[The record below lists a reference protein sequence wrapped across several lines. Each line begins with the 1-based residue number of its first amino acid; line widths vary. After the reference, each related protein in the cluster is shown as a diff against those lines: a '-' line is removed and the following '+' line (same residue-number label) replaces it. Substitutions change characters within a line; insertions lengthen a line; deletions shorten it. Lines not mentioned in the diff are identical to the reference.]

1 MAIDLHAH
9 LAPRAALERR
19 GWLADDG
26 TTLRVR
32 TGETWQAVPRAL
44 ADLEALLAD
53 ADAAGIGM
61 RVVCLPP
68 FLLRH
73 DLPASDG
80 AAYSRAMND
89 GLAAMGDGS
98 GSRIRMLATVPL
110 QDPPA
115 AAEELRRAVTELGA
129 AGAVIATNVA
139 GRVELDDASLAP
151 FWEGAASLGALVFIH
166 PHDVAGAGRM
176 SRHHLRNLV
185 GNPLETALAG
195 AALIF
200 GGVLDRHPD
209 LRILLS
215 HGGGALPW
223 LLGRLDHGY
232 QVRPECRGID
242 RPPSEWARRFLY
254 DTIVFRPSIL
264 HALVEWMGADRV
276 VLGTDFPFDMSDPRP
291 VADVGEAVQDSN
303 QRQAILEGNAA
314 RLLARIPASPPA
326 ALKRGGER

>member
-1 MAIDLHAH
+1 MHAH
-9 LAPRAALERR
+9 LAPREPLERQ
-19 GWLADDG
+19 GWLAEKGG
-26 TTLRVR
+26 TVSIRV
-32 TGETWQAVPRAL
+32 GDSWQFVPRGLLDPAPL
-44 ADLEALLAD
+44 LSEAV
-53 ADAAGIGM
+53 AAGIAT

-80 AAYSRAMND
+80 AAYSRAIND
-89 GLAAMGDGS
+89 GLAAMADGS

-115 AAEELRRAVTELGA
+115 AAVELRRAVAELDA

-151 FWEGAASLGALVFIH
+151 FWEAAASLGALVFIH

-176 SRHHLRNLV
+176 ARYHLRNLV

-200 GGVLDRHPD
+200 GGVLDQHPD
-209 LRILLS
+209 LRILLA

-223 LLGRLDHGY
+223 LLGRLDHGH
-232 QVRPECRGID
+232 QVRPECRGIE

-254 DTIVFRPSIL
+254 DTIVFKPSIL

-276 VLGTDFPFDMSDPRP
+276 VLGTDFPFDMGDSRP
-291 VADVGEAVQDSN
+291 VAAVGEAVQESS

-314 RLLARIPASPPA
+314 RLLTRVPASSPA
-326 ALKRGGER
+326 APKRGGER

>member
-9 LAPRAALERR
+9 LAPRAALERL
-19 GWLADDG
+19 GWLAQEG
-26 TTLRVR
+26 TNLRLRV
-32 TGETWQAVPRAL
+32 GAGWQLVPPAL
-44 ADLEALLAD
+44 IDPQVLLAD

-61 RVVCLPP
+61 RVVSLPP

-73 DLPASDG
+73 DLPPADG

-89 GLAAMGDGS
+89 GLAALAAAS
-98 GSRIRMLATVPL
+98 GGRVRFLATVAL

-115 AAEELRRAVTELGA
+115 AVAELRRAVAELDGL
-129 AGAVIATNVA
+129 GAVIATNVA
-139 GRVELDDASLAP
+139 GCLELDDPTLES
-151 FWEGAASLGALVFIH
+151 FWEAAESLGALVFIH
-166 PHDVAGAGRM
+166 PHDVAGAARM
-176 SRHHLRNLV
+176 PRYHLRNLI

-223 LLGRLDHGY
+223 LLGRLDHGFE
-232 QVRPECRGID
+232 VRAECRGID

-254 DTIVFRPSIL
+254 DTVVFRPQTL
-264 HALVEWMGADRV
+264 RALIELMGADRV

-291 VADVGEAVQDSN
+291 LETLDQAVGDPHV
-303 QRQAILEGNAA
+303 RRAILDGNAA
-314 RLLARIPASPPA
+314 RLLAARRPA
-326 ALKRGGER
+326 

>member
-1 MAIDLHAH
+1 MVVDLHAH
-9 LAPRAALERR
+9 LAPRAAIEPL
-19 GWLADDG
+19 GWLVDDG
-26 TTLRVR
+26 TTLRLR
-32 TGETWQAVPRAL
+32 TGETWQALPRAL
-44 ADLEALLAD
+44 VDLDTLLAD
-53 ADAAGIGM
+53 ADATGIRM
-61 RVVCLPP
+61 RVVSLPP

-73 DLPASDG
+73 DLPPVDG
-80 AAYSRAMND
+80 TAYSRAMND
-89 GLAAMGDGS
+89 GLAAVAAAS
-98 GSRIRMLATVPL
+98 GGRAGFLATVPL
-110 QDPPA
+110 QDPEA
-115 AAEELRRAVTELGA
+115 AAEELRRAVIDLGA

-151 FWEGAASLGALVFIH
+151 FWESAASLGALVFIH

-176 SRHHLRNLV
+176 SRYHLRNLV

-264 HALVEWMGADRV
+264 HALIEWMGADRV
-276 VLGTDFPFDMSDPRP
+276 VLGTDFPFDMGDSRP
-291 VADVGEAVQDSN
+291 VAAVGEAVKDSN
-303 QRQAILEGNAA
+303 QRQAVLEGNAA
-314 RLLARIPASPPA
+314 RLLARVSASPPA
-326 ALKRGGER
+326 APK